1 MNFVV
6 FKQLNTFTFVD
17 FLLVGDKMF
26 WEIFYKL
33 CTDKNT
39 KPLSVVKELKIA
51 TGIITKWK
59 NGSIPNGETLIK
71 LADFF
76 DCSVDHLLGRDKD
89 SSLSKKEQLLLSEYN
104 SKPEMQPAVDKLLG
118 IDSNTEE
125 KKYNP
130 TIDFTAPPL
139 EIAAWGADGTE
150 AEYRL
155 PIEET
160 T

>member
-1 MNFVV
+1 
-6 FKQLNTFTFVD
+6 
-17 FLLVGDKMF
+17 MF
-26 WEIFYKL
+26 WEEFIKL
-33 CTDKNT
+33 CTENNT
-39 KPLSVVKELKIA
+39 SPNAVAKKIGISSASV
-51 TGIITKWK
+51 TYWK
-59 NGSIPNGETLIK
+59 NGSMPRDTALKKI
-71 LADFF
+71 ADYFGV
-76 DCSVDHLLGRDKD
+76 SVEYLLGKD
-89 SSLSKKEQLLLSEYN
+89 NNIKKDLSPKEQLLLSAYN

>member
-1 MNFVV
+1 MSDVKNL
-6 FKQLNTFTFVD
+6 FKRIETLNLTKKKVSVD
-17 FLLVGDKMF
+17 
-26 WEIFYKL
+26 
-33 CTDKNT
+33 
-39 KPLSVVKELKIA
+39 
-51 TGIITKWK
+51 TGISTGNLSDWAKGRCLPSAEK
-59 NGSIPNGETLIK
+59 LEK
-71 LADFF
+71 LADYLN
-76 DCSVDHLLGRDKD
+76 CSVDYLLGRDKD
-89 SSLSKKEQLLLSEYN
+89 ITLTTKEHRVISAYKSQ
-104 SKPEMQPAVDKLLG
+104 PEMHPAVDKLLG